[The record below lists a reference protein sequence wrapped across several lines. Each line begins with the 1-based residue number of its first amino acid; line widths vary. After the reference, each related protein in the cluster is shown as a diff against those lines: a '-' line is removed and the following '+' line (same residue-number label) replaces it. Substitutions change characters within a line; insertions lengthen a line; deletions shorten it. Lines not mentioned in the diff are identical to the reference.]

1 MTTVLQVPIQS
12 VNEAL
17 LHNLREQYPTA
28 IVQFKTELAANAE
41 RMDEPSF
48 WHIIAQFDWRQ
59 RDRMEVI
66 RPAVEM
72 LSSYTLEAIYA
83 FHNLLAEKLYAL
95 DAERF
100 AVYLGSNRYSKF
112 DDRYFSVDDFL
123 YSRCGVVARGHDYYH
138 TVLQNP
144 ARMPK
149 EFTFQLLL
157 SLPRR
162 AYQLKTGL
170 SDYRHFPEISYE
182 TFSNP
187 EGWPGI
193 VTLKERLLA
202 PNS

>member
-28 IVQFKTELAANAE
+28 IVQVKTEQVADAE
-41 RMDEPSF
+41 RMDQPAF
-48 WHIIAQFDWRQ
+48 WRIIGQLDWRQ

-72 LSSYTLEAIYA
+72 LSRYPLEAIYT
-83 FHNLLAEKLYAL
+83 FHDLMAEKLYTL
-95 DAERF
+95 DAQRF
-100 AVYLGSNRYSKF
+100 AVHLGSNRYS
-112 DDRYFSVDDFL
+112 DSEERHFSVDDFL
-123 YSRCGVVARGHDYYH
+123 YSRCGVVARGHDYYQ

-162 AYQLKTGL
+162 TYQLKTGL
-170 SDYRHFPEISYE
+170 SDYRHFPEFCCE

-187 EGWPGI
+187 EGWPDV
-193 VTLKERLLA
+193 VTLQERLLA
-202 PNS
+202 NV